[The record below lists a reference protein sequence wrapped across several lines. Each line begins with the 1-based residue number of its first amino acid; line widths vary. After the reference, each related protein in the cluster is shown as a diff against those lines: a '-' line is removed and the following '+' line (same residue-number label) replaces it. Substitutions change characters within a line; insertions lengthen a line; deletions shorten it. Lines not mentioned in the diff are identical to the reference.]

1 MEELMEFEGVNVGVI
16 QDENGE
22 PLFELYSTGMA
33 LGYVKYNTVGKIY
46 PRKDRINRVVENAE
60 ISTVVQGDEPFINL
74 NNLKKFISISHT
86 MNRLKFIEWLAKNEF
101 VSYDEIFNSTRKEI
115 LFLNELEYAL
125 IPFNLKGIKQYKVLN
140 YRIDYYIPTLNIA
153 IEYDEN
159 NHNNYSYE
167 AHEGRQKAIENK
179 LKCKFIRVSDKNN
192 LGYNLGLVIKNI
204 LDIKESIMN
213 ELMEFEGNQAENF
226 QDWGMNKTL
235 PTIKKTGGG
244 FVAKGNEKD
253 FIYSHF
259 LYLSD
264 EVKKG
269 MIRDLTGEELA

>member
-60 ISTVVQGDEPFINL
+60 ISTVVQGDETFINL

-115 LFLNELEYAL
+115 LFLNELEHAL

-213 ELMEFEGNQAENF
+213 ELMEFEGNQVENF

-235 PTIKKTGGG
+235 PTIKKTGGE

-253 FIYSHF
+253 FICVFDVIHR
-259 LYLSD
+259 
-264 EVKKG
+264 
-269 MIRDLTGEELA
+269 IRSLCLQC